1 MAVLNG
7 GAACPTKHCDQQ
19 NADDKRP
26 ERFFCLFAMHTTAI
40 ALLFL
45 YVGVQK
51 FSPMSVIIKKAA
63 PIQTQTGPRNQE
75 HSHENKV

>member
-1 MAVLNG
+1 MAVLND
-7 GAACPTKHCDQQ
+7 GAAYPTKPCDQQ

-26 ERFFCLFAMHTTAI
+26 ERFFRLFAMDTTAI
-40 ALLFL
+40 DLLFL

-51 FSPMSVIIKKAA
+51 LNAMSANIEQAA
-63 PIQTQTGPRNQE
+63 PIRIQTGPRNQE